1 MPKRQLVRAALGI
14 AVVAA
19 IVGLGLALLEP
30 TPSRPAERHVAKPG
44 RPDVRRAPVRPRTIV
59 MVVFDELP
67 LASLL
72 EPNDRID
79 ASRYPA
85 FAELAADGT
94 WYRGATAV
102 HDSTALAVPAILD
115 GRYPRAG
122 LRSDV
127 YSHRRNLFTLLER
140 RYEVHAF
147 EEATGLCPTSLCEP
161 EPGTTLSHLA
171 AGKPLRFRHFVRSV
185 EPRPGPALWFKHVL
199 LPHVPWQFYPSGR
212 RYRRNAPEPIP
223 GLNGELGFGVPW
235 LVKVSY
241 ERHLLQLGFADRLLG
256 RLLARLRQLDLYD
269 DALIVVVADHGIGFH
284 VGVERRTVTRRNVQN
299 IAPVPLIMKLP
310 GQRRGIVDDQHV
322 ETLDLFPT
330 ILELAGVEK
339 PDGLDGRSL
348 LEPIASQARRVMIFH
363 RVGTRLNTVGGEYTF
378 RPEALEQRMRAAVR
392 RKIALFGSGGGR
404 DPDALY
410 LVGPHADLVGRSA
423 ASLAHLPGT
432 PKARIDQAG
441 DLRRVEPESN
451 FVPGEIT
458 GEIPGGPPGGGR
470 PVALVLNGTIA
481 ATGLTFSLEG
491 TEAESFELIV
501 PERAFRRGRN
511 DARLFEIVM
520 LAGRPALRPL

>member
-1 MPKRQLVRAALGI
+1 VIAAL
-14 AVVAA
+14 
-19 IVGLGLALLEP
+19 VGLGIALLEP
-30 TPSRPAERHVAKPG
+30 APSRTAER
-44 RPDVRRAPVRPRTIV
+44 DVVKSGSPKVPRAPMRPRTIV

-67 LASLL
+67 LTSLL
-72 EPNDRID
+72 GPDDRID

-94 WYRGATAV
+94 WYRRATAV
-102 HDSTALAVPAILD
+102 HDSTALAVPSILD
-115 GRYPRAG
+115 GRYPQPG

-127 YSHRRNLFTLLER
+127 YSHPRNLFTLLER

-161 EPGTTLSHLA
+161 TPGTTLSHLA
-171 AGKPLRFRHFVRSV
+171 AGKPRRFRSFVRSV

-235 LVKVSY
+235 LVRVSY
-241 ERHLLQLGFADRLLG
+241 QRHLLQLAFADRLLG
-256 RLLARLRQLDLYD
+256 KLLARLRRLGLYD

-284 VGVERRTVTRRNVQN
+284 LGVERRTVTRRNVQN
-299 IAPVPLIMKLP
+299 IAPVPMIMKLP
-310 GQRRGIVDDQHV
+310 GQRRGVVDDHPV

-330 ILELAGVEK
+330 ILDLARVEK
-339 PDGLDGRSL
+339 PVGLDGRSL
-348 LEPIASQARRVMIFH
+348 LEPIASQARRVTIFH
-363 RVGTRLNTVGGEYTF
+363 RIGTRLNTVGGEYTF
-378 RPEALEQRMRAAVR
+378 RTEAVERRTRAAVR

-404 DPDALY
+404 NPDALY
-410 LVGPHADLVGRSA
+410 RIGPRADLIGQRA
-423 ASLAHLPGT
+423 ASLARLPGT
-432 PKARIDQAG
+432 ATTHIDQGG
-441 DLRRVEPESN
+441 DLEQVKPNST

-458 GEIPGGPPGGGR
+458 GEIPNGHPGGGR
-470 PVALVLNGTIA
+470 PVALVVNGTIA
-481 ATGLTFSLEG
+481 ATGMTFSLKG
-491 TEAESFELIV
+491 TPAESFELIV

-511 DARLFEIVM
+511 DARLFEIVTR
-520 LAGRPALRPL
+520 AGHPALRPL